1 MSNEWHKTYQDLE
14 TFIKEHPEV
23 EIKEDL
29 VSIDEKVRPAFYK
42 LFNNVRASFLA
53 ENYSA
58 WLDEAEFLSTKYMN
72 VEDDLF
78 ERLRLKDVL
87 MPLELRRSL
96 SDPMKQVV
104 RGLFDPLFELLQE
117 KIEIE
122 KFEEKALEEISAAFR
137 GLYRKGYIKWFV
149 LSLIKKLDT
158 EKIYEVPMPQPSS
171 KEIIKHRKGFRQ
183 TIPFPEETNVLG
195 FEVGRR
201 DILLVPDF
209 IVRSGLLQKYVGFR
223 TAIGKGIWE
232 ATYHSVNREWFS
244 IGSMI
249 KNYGITDL
257 SPDLLLYVADNQE
270 DVSLV
275 ADSKKFCRPDMMIEF
290 LDQLE
295 EREAAR
301 VSDFNRIKL
310 YHDILKPVKGTC
322 IISKHSL
329 PEKMKQS
336 LDDNIFPI
344 HFGFNNLKWDSV
356 LALLQQ

>member
-58 WLDEAEFLSTKYMN
+58 WLDDAEFLSTKYMK

-78 ERLRLKDVL
+78 ERLHLKDVL

-104 RGLFDPLFELLQE
+104 RELFDPLFELLQE
-117 KIEIE
+117 KIELE
-122 KFEEKALEEISAAFR
+122 EFEEKAIENTNGAFR
-137 GLYRKGYIKWFV
+137 GLYQKGYIKWFV
-149 LSLIKKLDT
+149 LSLIKELDP
-158 EKIYEVPMPQPSS
+158 EKIYEVPIPQPSS

-183 TIPFPEETNVLG
+183 TIPFPEATNVLG

-223 TAIGKGIWE
+223 TEIGKAVWE
-232 ATYHSVNREWFS
+232 ATYHSDKREWFS
-244 IGSMI
+244 IGSI
-249 KNYGITDL
+249 IQDYGIADL

-275 ADSKKFCRPDMMIEF
+275 ADSEKFCRPDMMIEF

-295 EREAAR
+295 VREDDW
-301 VSDFNRIKL
+301 VGHLKRIRL
-310 YHDILKPVKGTC
+310 YHDILKPAKGTC
-322 IISKHSL
+322 IISKNPL
-329 PEKMKQS
+329 PENLKQK
-336 LDDNIFPI
+336 LDENIHII
-344 HFGFNNLKWDSV
+344 HFGFNNLKWDTV
-356 LALLQQ
+356 LALLKQ

>member
-1 MSNEWHKTYQDLE
+1 MSQAWHKTYQKLE
-14 TFIKEHPEV
+14 AFIKKQSEV
-23 EIKEDL
+23 QIKENL

-58 WLDEAEFLSTKYMN
+58 WLDEAEFLSTKYMK

-104 RGLFDPLFELLQE
+104 REMFDPLFELLQE
-117 KIEIE
+117 KIEME
-122 KFEEKALEEISAAFR
+122 EFEEKALEKTDAAFR
-137 GLYRKGYIKWFV
+137 GLYQKGYIKWFI
-149 LSLIKKLDT
+149 LSLIKKLDP
-158 EKIYEVPMPQPSS
+158 EKIYEIPIPQPSS
-171 KEIIKHRKGFRQ
+171 KEIIKHRKDSRQ
-183 TIPFPEETNVLG
+183 TVPFPEETNVLG

-209 IVRSGLLQKYVGFR
+209 IVRSRLLQKYVGFR
-223 TAIGKGIWE
+223 TEIGKAVWE
-232 ATYHSVNREWFS
+232 ATYHSDNREWFS
-244 IGSMI
+244 IESLI
-249 KNYGITDL
+249 QDCGIMDV
-257 SPDLLLYVADNQE
+257 SPDLLLYVADNPE

-275 ADSKKFCRPDMMIEF
+275 ADSEKFCRPDMMIEF
-290 LDQLE
+290 LHQLE
-295 EREAAR
+295 ERKAAR
-301 VSDFNRIKL
+301 VSDFNTIRL

-329 PEKMKQS
+329 PEKMKQG
-336 LDDNIFPI
+336 LDDNLLPI
-344 HFGFNNLKWDSV
+344 HFGFNNLKWDTV
-356 LALLQQ
+356 LALLKK